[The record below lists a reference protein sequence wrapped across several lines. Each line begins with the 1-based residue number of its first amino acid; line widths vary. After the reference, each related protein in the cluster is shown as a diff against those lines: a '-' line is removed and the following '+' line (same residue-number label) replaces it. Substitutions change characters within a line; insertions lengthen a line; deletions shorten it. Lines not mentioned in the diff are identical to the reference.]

1 MLSPTGGI
9 LTQARQEL
17 QVELE
22 KAKREIEAKVGSV
35 ITDMLGKMNSIE
47 DNMRKLEVKGEGL
60 HDQMEQKQAE
70 TVTQLSNIVG
80 EATSEFNKHRGVI
93 DGIANE
99 VLTTKKDIAVLT
111 SGLREE
117 LDEIRAKLLTLGSAT
132 DSGGSA
138 AAVGSELRSEL
149 DGITAELVKLRAAMA
164 SGGSATAGHGG
175 GGETRWIH
183 PLEKHDSQAV
193 RQ

>member
-35 ITDMLGKMNSIE
+35 ITDMLGKLSSIE
-47 DNMRKLEVKGEGL
+47 DNMRKLETKGEGL
-60 HDQMEQKQAE
+60 HEVMEKKQAE
-70 TVTQLSNIVG
+70 TVTQLSSIIG
-80 EATSEFNKHRGVI
+80 EATSEFTKHRGVI

-117 LDEIRAKLLTLGSAT
+117 LDAIRAKLLTLGSAT
-132 DSGGSA
+132 DSVGSA
-138 AAVGSELRSEL
+138 NAVSSELRSEL
-149 DGITAELVKLRAAMA
+149 DGITAELVKLRAAVA
-164 SGGSATAGHGG
+164 SGGTAAASHGG
-175 GGETRWIH
+175 GGKLGGFISW
-183 PLEKHDSQAV
+183 KYDSQTV